1 MVKKAYI
8 PGRRD
13 VVWVDFNPVRGHE
26 QANVRPA
33 LVLSPKTYNQKTGL
47 MIVCAITAQIKGYPY
62 EVAVHETEITGV
74 ILTDQIR
81 TLDWKERKVKHIV
94 TVSQSIINEVQ
105 ENIST
110 LIF

>member
-1 MVKKAYI
+1 MVKKAYV
-8 PGRRD
+8 PSRRD

-33 LVLSPKTYNQKTGL
+33 LVLSPKMYNQKTGL
-47 MIVCAITAQIKGYPY
+47 MIVCAITAQVKGYPY
-62 EVAVHETEITGV
+62 EVSVNEKEITGV

-94 TVSQSIINEVQ
+94 TVSQSVINEVQ